1 MRPSEDLGST
11 QLAAGGRP
19 GLPIVQEAA
28 AFAASAPRLSDLLEG
43 ILQRGLRAVGGHRGF
58 IAKVDLESGLLVIQ
72 CGAGSGWTKEK
83 LNRRLKWHAG
93 EGKGITTYVAATGAP
108 YWTPDVSKDPYYLKY
123 FDDVVSEIAVPV
135 LDSQRRT
142 RAVINV
148 DSPKP
153 HAFNKEHVDVLLA
166 LADIASLWLQT
177 DEHRNRER
185 TFVGISARLLASP
198 DIRSLA
204 HKVIRIAADM
214 LSFEDCSL
222 FLVDEGSETLK
233 LVGSRGSLSRKVGRA
248 AYRLGDGLTGWIAK
262 HGQAIRT
269 SDPQSD
275 PRWRGIHCEF
285 PPEDMGAFLGVPIRD
300 REGVIGVFRVLRRRS
315 KFSWFNNEF
324 TPEEVGVLASLGIQI
339 GAAVQNLRL
348 RDRLVNAERMAA
360 WGEMSARLAHM
371 MGNRVFAVKG
381 DLNELEYQ
389 LSQSGEDCKQFQDL
403 TESIHKGVFRL
414 EEILQEFRDFVLAT
428 HLTLSKEDV
437 NEIARQTVEE
447 FFPKRSPVH
456 LEMDLASDL
465 PKIQAD
471 PTKLKRCFAELIE
484 NAVSFQSDGGLLRV
498 STCMATQKEAR
509 NRCGLSGKRRYIRI
523 EFADEGPGIP
533 DEAKEQIFTPF
544 YTSRAKGMGLGL
556 SIVKGIVEAHQ
567 GRICEAGAYG
577 SGARF
582 VVFLPANA
590 RG

>member
-1 MRPSEDLGST
+1 MTHMRPSDEVSM
-11 QLAAGGRP
+11 P
-19 GLPIVQEAA
+19 GLPIIQEAA

-83 LNRRLKWHAG
+83 LTRRLQWHAG

-108 YWTPDVSKDPYYLKY
+108 YWSPDVSKDPYYLKY

-135 LDSQRRT
+135 LDFQRRT

-153 HAFNKEHVDVLLA
+153 HAFDKGHVDVLLA
-166 LADIASLWLQT
+166 LANIAGMWLQI

-185 TFVGISARLLASP
+185 AFVGISTRLLARP
-198 DIRSLA
+198 DIHSLV

-222 FLVDEGSETLK
+222 FLIDEGSDILK
-233 LVGSRGSLSRKVGRA
+233 LVGSRGTLSRKVGKV
-248 AYRLGDGLTGWIAK
+248 AYTLGDGLTGWIAK

-269 SDPQSD
+269 SDPRSD

-315 KFSWFNNEF
+315 KFKWFNNEF
-324 TPEEVGVLASLGIQI
+324 TPEEEGVLASLGIQI

-348 RDRLVNAERMAA
+348 KERIIEAGRMAA

-389 LSQSGEDCKQFQDL
+389 LSQSGEDCRRFQEL

-428 HLTLSKEDV
+428 QLTLSNQDI
-437 NEIARQTVEE
+437 NEIVEQTVEE
-447 FFPKRSPVH
+447 IFPKRSPVR
-456 LEMDLASDL
+456 LQMELASDL
-465 PKIQAD
+465 PTIQAD
-471 PTKLKRCFAELIE
+471 PTKLKRCFAELVE
-484 NAVSFQSDGGLLRV
+484 NAVSFQDDGGLLQV
-498 STCMATQKEAR
+498 TTCLAAPKEAR
-509 NRCGLSGKRRYIRI
+509 NRCALSGKRRYIRI
-523 EFADEGPGIP
+523 EFADQGPGIP
-533 DEAKEQIFTPF
+533 NEAKEQIFTPF

-567 GRICEAGAYG
+567 GRICEAGVSG

-582 VVFLPANA
+582 LIFLPAGG
-590 RG
+590 RS

>member
-1 MRPSEDLGST
+1 MRPSKDLGASG
-11 QLAAGGRP
+11 LA
-19 GLPIVQEAA
+19 IIQEAA

-72 CGAGSGWTKEK
+72 CGAGSGWTQEK
-83 LNRRLKWHAG
+83 LNRRLQWHTG
-93 EGKGITTYVAATGAP
+93 EGKGITTYVAATGEP
-108 YWTPDVSKDPYYLKY
+108 YLTPDVSKDPYYLKY

-153 HAFNKEHVDVLLA
+153 HAFGKEHADVLMA
-166 LADIASLWLQT
+166 LANIASMWLQI

-185 TFVGISARLLASP
+185 AFVGISSRLLASP
-198 DIRSLA
+198 DIHSLV

-222 FLVDEGSETLK
+222 FLVEEGSDVLT
-233 LVGSRGSLSRKVGRA
+233 LVGSRGSLSRKVGKV
-248 AYRLGDGLTGWIAK
+248 AYTVGNGLTGWIAK

-269 SDPQSD
+269 SNPQSD
-275 PRWRGIHCEF
+275 PRWRGLHCEF
-285 PPEDMGAFLGVPIRD
+285 PPEEMGAFLGVPIKH

-324 TPEEVGVLASLGIQI
+324 TREDEGVLASLAIQI
-339 GAAVQNLRL
+339 GAAVHNLRL
-348 RDRLVNAERMAA
+348 RDRLVNAQRMAA

-389 LSQSGEDCKQFQDL
+389 LSQSGDNCKQFQEL
-403 TESIHKGVFRL
+403 AESMHKGVFRL

-428 HLTLSKEDV
+428 QLTLSEEDV
-437 NEIARQTVEE
+437 NDAARQAIKE
-447 FFPKRSPVH
+447 FFPKRSPVR
-456 LEMDLASDL
+456 LEMDFADDL

-471 PTKLKRCFAELIE
+471 PTKLRRCFAELIE
-484 NAVSFQSDGGLLRV
+484 NAVSLQADGGLLRV
-498 STCMATQKEAR
+498 STSLATTKEAR
-509 NRCGLSGKRRYIRI
+509 NHCGLPGNRKYVRI
-523 EFADEGPGIP
+523 EFADEGPGVP
-533 DEAKEQIFTPF
+533 QDAKEQVFTPF

-556 SIVKGIVEAHQ
+556 SIVRGIVEAHQ
-567 GRICEAGAYG
+567 GRICEAGAEG

-582 VVFLPANA
+582 VIFLPA
-590 RG
+590 GKS

>member
-1 MRPSEDLGST
+1 MQISEDLGST
-11 QLAAGGRP
+11 GLARAGVS

-43 ILQRGLRAVGGHRGF
+43 ILQRGVRAVGGHRGF

-72 CGAGSGWTKEK
+72 CGAGSGWTQQK
-83 LNRRLKWHAG
+83 LNRRLEWHTG
-93 EGKGITTYVAATGAP
+93 EGKGITTYVAATGKL
-108 YWTPDVSKDPYYLKY
+108 YCTPDVSKDPYYLKY

-153 HAFNKEHVDVLLA
+153 HAFDKEHADVLLA
-166 LADIASLWLQT
+166 LADIASLWLQIN
-177 DEHRNRER
+177 EHRNRER
-185 TFVGISARLLASP
+185 AFVGISTRLLASP
-198 DIRSLA
+198 DIHSLV

-222 FLVDEGSETLK
+222 FLIDEGSDVLK
-233 LVGSRGSLSRKVGRA
+233 LVGSRGSLSRKVGKA
-248 AYRLGDGLTGWIAK
+248 AYNVGDGLTGWIAK

-269 SDPQSD
+269 SNPQSD
-275 PRWRGIHCEF
+275 PRWRGLLCEF
-285 PPEDMGAFLGVPIRD
+285 PPEEMGAFLGVPIRD
-300 REGVIGVFRVLRRRS
+300 RESVIGVFRVLRRRS

-324 TPEEVGVLASLGIQI
+324 TPEEEGVLASLGIQI

-348 RDRLVNAERMAA
+348 RERVVAAERMAA

-389 LSQSGEDCKQFQDL
+389 LSQSDQNCRQFQEL
-403 TESIHKGVFRL
+403 AESIHKGVFRL

-428 HLTLSKEDV
+428 QLTLSEQDV
-437 NEIARQTVEE
+437 NDVVKQAVEE

-456 LEMDLASDL
+456 LEMDLAADL
-465 PKIQAD
+465 PRIQAD

-484 NAVSFQSDGGLLRV
+484 NAVSLQPDSGCLRV
-498 STCMATQKEAR
+498 VTGVAAPKEAR
-509 NRCGLSGKRRYIRI
+509 DRGLLSGKRRYVRV
-523 EFADEGPGIP
+523 EFADQGPGIP
-533 DEAKEQIFTPF
+533 DEAKERIFTPF

-556 SIVKGIVEAHQ
+556 SIVKGIVEAHG
-567 GRICEAGAYG
+567 GRICEAGAEG
-577 SGARF
+577 SGAKF
-582 VVFLPANA
+582 VIFLPTS
-590 RG
+590 GKC